1 MAEKILV
8 STAEIQVGISNYES
22 AKSAKLDAINA
33 MQSAVQTLDGYWDGP
48 ASNVF
53 IAAFNALYSNLMNS
67 EAIMDDAINEL
78 KKVAELVEAADTDV
92 NNTVGQLETGPQ
104 FSF

>member
-8 STAEIQVGISNYES
+8 STAEISNGISNYQA
-22 AKSAKLDAINA
+22 AKDTKLNAIAN
-33 MQSAVQTLDGYWDGP
+33 MKSAVQTLDGYWDGP

-53 IAAFNALYSNLMNS
+53 IAAFNALYNNLMNS
-67 EAIMDDAINEL
+67 EVIMDDAINEL
-78 KKVAELVEAADTDV
+78 QQVVQMVESADTDV
-92 NNTVGQLETGPQ
+92 SNTVGQLNPGPQ